1 MVEQRI
7 ENPCVPGSNPGG
19 TTPEGSAQALPFFV
33 TFVVMSEVMHSP
45 EQRLAH
51 GLMEL
56 RPDCVAW
63 IHEDVLAPLL
73 LEHYESTFRE
83 SGIQCLHVAEMQGG
97 EQAKR
102 WESLPQLFDLFG
114 AWGLTRRSVVLTTG
128 GGALSDA
135 VGMAASLWKRGMRVI
150 HMPTTPL
157 AAVDAAWGGK
167 TAFNWRGAK
176 NQVGTIH
183 LPEHVH
189 LDARWM
195 ETLAPR
201 EFNAGLAEA
210 VKHAML
216 DPKALTWMQNHDTPR
231 AEDTNWEEMTRW
243 FEHMSLT
250 KRTIVDADLNEQGE
264 RNQLNLGH
272 TVAHALE
279 AATADQGEPL
289 LHGEAVAVGLR
300 FALFEASEGVLSK
313 EPLGEESAADST
325 WIEQWLQSHLP
336 LPELNWPTAEVLWPW
351 MIQDKK
357 NVHVEVRDMA
367 WRGVGQI
374 HWPVTWE
381 KSAFEAT
388 WTRFLRLTFNE
399 T

>member
-1 MVEQRI
+1 
-7 ENPCVPGSNPGG
+7 
-19 TTPEGSAQALPFFV
+19 
-33 TFVVMSEVMHSP
+33 
-45 EQRLAH
+45 
-51 GLMEL
+51 
-56 RPDCVAW
+56 
-63 IHEDVLAPLL
+63 
-73 LEHYESTFRE
+73 
-83 SGIQCLHVAEMQGG
+83 
-97 EQAKR
+97 
-102 WESLPQLFDLFG
+102 
-114 AWGLTRRSVVLTTG
+114 
-128 GGALSDA
+128 
-135 VGMAASLWKRGMRVI
+135 
-150 HMPTTPL
+150 
-157 AAVDAAWGGK
+157 
-167 TAFNWRGAK
+167 
-176 NQVGTIH
+176 
-183 LPEHVH
+183 
-189 LDARWM
+189 M

-250 KRTIVDADLNEQGE
+250 KRTIVDADLNEQSE

-325 WIEQWLQSHLP
+325 WIEHWLQAHLP
-336 LPELNWPTAEVLWPW
+336 LPELIWPAAEVLWHW
-351 MIQDKK
+351 MIHDKK

>member
-19 TTPEGSAQALPFFV
+19 TTSKGSAQALPFFV
-33 TFVVMSEVMHSP
+33 TFVAMSEVMHSP
-45 EQRLAH
+45 EQRLANV
-51 GLMEL
+51 LTEL
-56 RPDCVAW
+56 RPDSVAW
-63 IHEDVLAPLL
+63 IHEDILAPIL
-73 LEHYESTFRE
+73 LEQYETTFRE
-83 SGIQCLHVAEMQGG
+83 SGIQCLHTAEMQGG

-102 WESLPQLFDLFG
+102 WESLPHLFDLFG
-114 AWGLTRRSVVLTTG
+114 AWGLTRHSVVLTTG

-135 VGMAASLWKRGMRVI
+135 VGMAASLWKRGMRVV

-195 ETLAPR
+195 QTLGAR
-201 EFNAGLAEA
+201 EFRAGLAEA

-216 DPKALTWMQNHDTPR
+216 DPKALTWMQNHNTPR
-231 AEDTNWEEMTRW
+231 DEDTNWEEMTLW
-243 FEHMSLT
+243 FENMSLT

-279 AATADQGEPL
+279 AATADQGEAL

-300 FALFEASEGVLSK
+300 FALFEAKEGVLSK
-313 EPLGEESAADST
+313 EPLDGESLNDAA
-325 WIEQWLQSHLP
+325 WIEQWLQAHLP
-336 LPELNWPTAEVLWPW
+336 LPELTWPTSEVLWHW
-351 MIQDKK
+351 MSHDKK

-374 HWPVTWE
+374 HWPLTWE

-388 WTRFLRLTFNE
+388 WTRFLRLTFSE
-399 T
+399 A